1 MSKAPRKTMA
11 EISAASAAQS
21 DHAARAPVALDRP
34 PVDHAPA
41 DHAPRHNVTAPTGA
55 IATKRVRGRIEPD
68 GKRTVVR
75 REKPHTSIYMHP
87 AAMRTLR
94 AIAAAED
101 CKPHDVLLEGLRM
114 VFARFGY
121 DFDQLD
127 RGE

>member
-1 MSKAPRKTMA
+1 MTKPPRKSLA
-11 EISAASAAQS
+11 ELSAASRSS
-21 DHAARAPVALDRP
+21 DQVIVDQV
-34 PVDHAPA
+34 PVDHIKS
-41 DHAPRHNVTAPTGA
+41 DNAPRHNVTPS
-55 IATKRVRGRIEPD
+55 IVTKRVRGRIEPD

-94 AIAAAED
+94 AIAVAED

-127 RGE
+127 RGD